1 MTYTE
6 RALQLRP
13 VLEQAVQSLGDAVAL
28 TAVELF
34 PKWKDLCDKE
44 VEDENGAVSKGV
56 EVEKGFR
63 FQHDNRLYRTEQPK
77 YKFVEQY
84 VPGTVGTESLFSKV
98 DETHAG
104 TLEDPIPYEANME
117 IYEGLYYSQNGVVY
131 LCIRSSG
138 QPLYHDL
145 SALVGHYV
153 EEVA

>member
-13 VLEQAVQSLGDAVAL
+13 VIEKASQSLEDSVAL

-34 PKWKDLCDKE
+34 PKWKEL
-44 VEDENGAVSKGV
+44 VEKSV

-63 FQHDNRLYRTEQPK
+63 FQHENKLYRTEQPK
-77 YKFVEQY
+77 YIFVAHY
-84 VPGTVGTESLFSKV
+84 VPGSVGTESLFSKV

-104 TLEDPIPYEANME
+104 TKTDPILFEKNME
-117 IYEGLYYSQNGVVY
+117 IYEGLYYLQYDVLY
-131 LCIRSSG
+131 LCTRNSG

-145 SALVGHYV
+145 ALLVGSYV
-153 EEVA
+153 EVVNE

>member
-13 VLEQAVQSLGDAVAL
+13 VIEQASQSLEDSVAL

-34 PKWKDLCDKE
+34 PNWKEL
-44 VEDENGAVSKGV
+44 VEKGV

-63 FQHDNRLYRTEQPK
+63 FRHGNKLYRTEQPK
-77 YKFVEQY
+77 YTFVDTY
-84 VPGTVGTESLFSKV
+84 VPGAVGTESLFSKV

-104 TLEDPIPYEANME
+104 TLEDPIPYEVNME
-117 IYEGLYYSQNGVVY
+117 IYQDTYYSQYDVVY

-138 QPLYHDL
+138 QPLQHDL
-145 SALVGHYV
+145 SALVGNYV
-153 EEVA
+153 EVIT

>member
-13 VLEQAVQSLGDAVAL
+13 VMEQAAQSLDDTTAL

-34 PKWKDLCDKE
+34 PKWNEL
-44 VEDENGAVSKGV
+44 VEKSEKVT
-56 EVEKGFR
+56 KGFR
-63 FQHDNRLYRTEQPK
+63 FQYGGKLYRTEQPE
-77 YKFVEQY
+77 YIFVEHY

-98 DETHAG
+98 DESHAG
-104 TLEDPIPYEANME
+104 TIEDPIPYETNME
-117 IYEGLYYSQNGVVY
+117 IYEGLYYSQNGVTY

-145 SALVGHYV
+145 SVLVGNYV
-153 EEVA
+153 EAV

>member
-13 VLEQAVQSLGDAVAL
+13 VIEQASQSLEDAVAL

-34 PKWKDLCDKE
+34 PQWKELVNKK
-44 VEDENGAVSKGV
+44 VEA
-56 EVEKGFR
+56 EKGFR
-63 FQHDNRLYRTEQPK
+63 FQHDSKLYRTEQPK
-77 YKFVEQY
+77 YTFVETY

-104 TLEDPIPYEANME
+104 TIEDPIPYEKNME
-117 IYEGLYYSQNGVVY
+117 IYKGLYYSQYDVVY
-131 LCIRSSG
+131 LCIRDSG

-145 SALVGHYV
+145 SNLVSNYV
-153 EEVA
+153 EVVE

>member
-13 VLEQAVQSLGDAVAL
+13 VIEQASQSLEDAVAL

-34 PKWKDLCDKE
+34 PVWKELCDKS
-44 VEDENGAVSKGV
+44 A

-63 FQHDNRLYRTEQPK
+63 FQYGGKLYRTEQPK
-77 YKFVEQY
+77 YTFVETS
-84 VPGTVGTESLFSKV
+84 VPGSTGTESLFSKV

-104 TLEDPIPYEANME
+104 TIDDPIPYEQNME
-117 IYEGLYYSQNGVVY
+117 IHEGLYYSQYDVVY
-131 LCIRSSG
+131 LCIRDSG

-145 SALVGHYV
+145 SVLVGSYV
-153 EEVA
+153 EVVE